1 MENLKTLPRAS
12 KSRGLIMNNLHINIK
27 PEWDELK
34 NVMSAVSDFLLPF
47 NLSNDIIH
55 AMVMVSNEL
64 AGNAVKYG
72 YFQNEAKISLDLS
85 INKTHIT
92 IEVRNPIHESNEY
105 HLQKLDKT
113 IQWIRGYQDSFEAY
127 TMKLKE
133 LAKSDL
139 NCDESGLGLVRI
151 AYEGESI
158 IDFFVDEN
166 NIIAVSAIF
175 SL

>member
-1 MENLKTLPRAS
+1 MKDLETLQAT
-12 KSRGLIMNNLHINIK
+12 SRELIMNNLHINIK
-27 PEWDELK
+27 PTWDELK
-34 NVMSAVSDFLLPF
+34 NVMSGVSDFLISF

-72 YFQNEAKISLDLS
+72 YFQNEEADISLDLS

-92 IEVRNPIHESNEY
+92 IEVRNPIHESNDY
-105 HLQKLDKT
+105 HLQKLDET
-113 IQWIRGYQDSFEAY
+113 VQWIRGYQDSFEAY

-139 NCDESGLGLVRI
+139 SNEESGLGLVRI

-166 NIIAVSAIF
+166 NIIAVSAIY

>member
-1 MENLKTLPRAS
+1 MKGLKTLQTT
-12 KSRGLIMNNLHINIK
+12 SRGLIMNNLRINIK

-34 NVMSAVSDFLLPF
+34 NAMTRVSDFLISF

-55 AMVMVSNEL
+55 AVIMVSNEL

-72 YFQNEAKISLDLS
+72 YFQNEEADISLELS

-92 IEVRNPIHESNEY
+92 IEVRNPIHESDDY

-113 IQWIRGYQDSFEAY
+113 VQWIRGYQDSFEAY
-127 TMKLKE
+127 TMRLRE

-139 NCDESGLGLVRI
+139 DYDESGLGLVRI

-166 NIIAVSAIF
+166 NIIAVSAIY